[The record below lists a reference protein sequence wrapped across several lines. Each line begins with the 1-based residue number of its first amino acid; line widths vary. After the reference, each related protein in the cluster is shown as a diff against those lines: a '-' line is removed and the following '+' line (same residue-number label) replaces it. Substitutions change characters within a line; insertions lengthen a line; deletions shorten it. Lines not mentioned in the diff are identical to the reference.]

1 MNRNRHITL
10 RVTQEEYNL
19 IKTHCGRNMSEYI
32 VSRLFRGIAEM
43 DFKNPLITY
52 QDDEAMKRMWRGDKW
67 TSEEIARFGDA
78 PPLVIN
84 RITPKK

>member
-19 IKTHCGRNMSEYI
+19 IKTHCGRNMSEFI

-43 DFKNPLITY
+43 DIKTTTT
-52 QDDEAMKRMWRGDKW
+52 K
-67 TSEEIARFGDA
+67 
-78 PPLVIN
+78 
-84 RITPKK
+84 PKT